1 MWMEGGE
8 LKIDDAECTRCMHCI
23 NVMPR
28 ALRPGVQKGASICI
42 GAKAPILDG
51 AQFATLVVPFVEV
64 SAENDFEGLVDMIEK
79 VWDWWMEVGK
89 NRERVGET
97 MQRVGLPTFLKAME
111 IQALPQHVKEPR
123 SNPYVFWSAE
133 EVPGGWER
141 DVVEF
146 RKRHAA

>member
-1 MWMEGGE
+1 
-8 LKIDDAECTRCMHCI
+8 MHCI

-28 ALRPGVQKGASICI
+28 ALRPGADQGASICM

-51 AQFATLVVPFVEV
+51 AQFATLIIPFIKV
-64 SAENDFEGLVDMIEK
+64 SAENEFENVIDIIEN

-97 MQRVGLPTFLKAME
+97 MQRVGLPTFIKVMGLE
-111 IQALPQHVKEPR
+111 PIPQMVKEPR
-123 SNPYVFWSAE
+123 SNPYVFWSDE
-133 EVPGGWER
+133 EVPGGFER
-141 DVVEF
+141 DVDEF